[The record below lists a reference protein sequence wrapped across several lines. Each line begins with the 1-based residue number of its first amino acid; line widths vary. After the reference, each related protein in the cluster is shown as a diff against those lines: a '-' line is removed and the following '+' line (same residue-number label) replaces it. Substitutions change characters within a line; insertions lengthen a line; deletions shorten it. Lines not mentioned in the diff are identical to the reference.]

1 MAVVQGIR
9 EKVHLP
15 IYDSVFVES
24 GKQLRDVDELD
35 NSGTLKF
42 FVNVQKKSKLETN
55 LQSAS
60 LLPHYNT
67 FEARA
72 MRVVISDL
80 PPVFDD
86 EVTAKSADTDDV
98 EPFVEDDAGEEVL
111 VDNTGVVDTSTPSN
125 NKNSLVVELEL
136 TLSRIMDLLRE
147 AREDSEGFTTV
158 DVTNEEEVTLTA
170 IKPNGDELDV
180 EVDTES
186 VAEAGTIFLSVRDL
200 ESMGRALEEEAR
212 VPPDEQL
219 RPNNGSG
226 NLISKII
233 FNTVTTLYVG
243 EKIMIQM
250 PTWFFPG
257 GAGAYSEGATFV
269 SHGEP
274 SPMATFRFAEPIYI
288 DKQQNFRVEIEVT
301 DKEVLTEI
309 QRIYGPLNMWVVL
322 DGYMVRDVQ

>member
-24 GKQLRDVDELD
+24 GKQLRDVEELD

-86 EVTAKSADTDDV
+86 EVTAKSADTEGVD
-98 EPFVEDDAGEEVL
+98 PFVEDDRGKEVL
-111 VDNTGVVDTSTPSN
+111 VNDDGIVDEDNAN
-125 NKNSLVVELEL
+125 NVNEISVEIEL
-136 TLSRIMDLLRE
+136 TLSRIMELLRE
-147 AREDSEGFTTV
+147 ARADSEGFASL
-158 DVTNEEEVTLTA
+158 DVTNDEEVTLSATVGA
-170 IKPNGDELDV
+170 EEI
-180 EVDTES
+180 EVDAES
-186 VAEAGTIFLSVRDL
+186 VADAGGAIFLGVRDL
-200 ESMGRALEEEAR
+200 ESLARALEEEPR
-212 VPPDEQL
+212 IPPDEQL

-233 FNTVTTLYVG
+233 FNTVTTLFVG